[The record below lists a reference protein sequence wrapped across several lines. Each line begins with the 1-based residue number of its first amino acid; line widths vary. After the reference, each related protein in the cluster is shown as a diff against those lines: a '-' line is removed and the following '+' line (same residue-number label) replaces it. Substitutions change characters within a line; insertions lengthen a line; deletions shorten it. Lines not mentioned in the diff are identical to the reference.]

1 MSRTILDLNLGTEV
15 WLHETINGVE
25 ETVPYILVRKDSQ
38 GGVLLRKNCS
48 EKKKMSPT
56 NTTVYD
62 GCEADVYLNDSETG
76 FLSRFPAAEL
86 NCFLSRSISTFEY
99 GDTEYHSISRRCYLL
114 SQGEAFSVTTSDLYP
129 EVGYTH
135 SLMVNKHTFNAD
147 TARVATLDDNTV
159 VIWWLRSPNSAVNFY
174 RVGVGGNSGNDSASN
189 TGLALRPALNVAPAT
204 IVSDEGADKIYLI
217 TDGVTR
223 AIDFKTK
230 VLELPDRPAKALVKY
245 NANNLSN
252 ILVQVCNNYGDTNP
266 VWVNATS
273 MGEVTFTNT
282 TKETSIW
289 QVGIRCY
296 GESNGYGYFEEPN
309 ILVEVD

>member
-15 WLHETINGVE
+15 WLHETVSDVE
-25 ETVPYILVRKDSQ
+25 TTVPYILIHKDSQ

-48 EKKKMSPT
+48 EKKRMNPT

-62 GCEADVYLNDSETG
+62 GCEADVYLNDAETG

-129 EVGYTH
+129 EVAYTH
-135 SLMVNKHTFNAD
+135 SLMVNKHTFSTD
-147 TARVATLDDNTV
+147 TARVATLDDNSAV
-159 VIWWLRSPNSAVNFY
+159 FWWLRSPYSAALFY
-174 RVGVGGNSGNDSASN
+174 VVSTNGNSISGGASS
-189 TGLALRPALNVAPAT
+189 TGYALRPALNVAPAT

-217 TDGVTR
+217 TSGVTR
-223 AIDFKTK
+223 TVDFKAK
-230 VLELPDRPAKALVKY
+230 VLELDSRPAKALVKY

-266 VWVNATS
+266 VWVNATA
-273 MGEVTFTNT
+273 MNEVTLANT
-282 TKETSIW
+282 TKETAEW
-289 QVGIRCY
+289 QVGVRCY
-296 GESNGYGYFEEPN
+296 GESAGYGYFEEPDV
-309 ILVEVD
+309 LVEVD

>member
-15 WLHETINGVE
+15 WLHETVSDVE
-25 ETVPYILVRKDSQ
+25 TTAPYILIHKDSQ

-48 EKKKMSPT
+48 EKKRMNPT

-62 GCEADVYLNDSETG
+62 GCEADVYLNDTETG

-129 EVGYTH
+129 EVAYTH
-135 SLMVNKHTFNAD
+135 SLMVNKHTFSAD
-147 TARVATLDDNTV
+147 TARVATLDDNSAV
-159 VIWWLRSPNSAVNFY
+159 VWWLRSPYSAANFY
-174 RVGVGGNSGNDSASN
+174 GVVNGGGSSNYYASS
-189 TGLALRPALNVAPAT
+189 TGGALRPALNVAPAT

-217 TDGVTR
+217 TAGVKRTV
-223 AIDFKTK
+223 DFKTK

-252 ILVQVCNNYGDTNP
+252 ILVQVCNNYGDANP
-266 VWVNATS
+266 VWVNATAMS
-273 MGEVTFTNT
+273 EVTFANT
-282 TKETSIW
+282 TKETSVW
-289 QVGIRCY
+289 QVGLRCY
-296 GESNGYGYFEEPN
+296 GESNGYGYFEEPDV
-309 ILVEVD
+309 LVEVD

>member
-15 WLHETINGVE
+15 WLHETVGGTE

-38 GGVLLRKNCS
+38 GGVLLRKTCS
-48 EKKKMSPT
+48 GKKRMNPT

-62 GCEADVYLNDSETG
+62 GCEADVYLNDTETG

-86 NCFLSRSISTFEY
+86 NCFQARSISTFEY

-114 SQGEAFSVTTSDLYP
+114 SQGEAFSATTNALYP
-129 EVGYTH
+129 EVGYAH
-135 SLMVNKHTFNAD
+135 SLMVNKSTFDAS
-147 TARVATLDDNTV
+147 TARVATLDDNSAV
-159 VIWWLRSPNSAVNFY
+159 NWWLRSSNSAALFY
-174 RVGVGGNSGNDSASN
+174 NVGTNGGSNSSSASHI
-189 TGLALRPALNVAPAT
+189 GIALRPALNVAPAT
-204 IVSDEGADKIYLI
+204 VVSDEGADKIYLI
-217 TDGVTR
+217 TAGVTR
-223 AIDFKTK
+223 TVDFKTK

-266 VWVNATS
+266 VWVNATA
-273 MGEVTFTNT
+273 MNEVTLANT
-282 TKETSIW
+282 VKQTSAW

-296 GESNGYGYFEEPN
+296 GESNGYGYFEEPDV
-309 ILVEVD
+309 LVEVD